1 MQCNY
6 TALNPACDVQA
17 QPQGLIMKQSVN
29 FSDFVDAFRAYD
41 RYDAFGYQ
49 ALKVIFDYLE
59 QYEEDMGEEIEL
71 DVIAIC
77 CDYNVNDA
85 ATIARDYSID
95 LAHLDAEDDD
105 YEEQCEEAVLEYLND
120 HTMVLGQCV
129 DGIVYQ
135 CF

>member
-1 MQCNY
+1 
-6 TALNPACDVQA
+6 
-17 QPQGLIMKQSVN
+17 MKQSVT
-29 FSDFVDAFRAYD
+29 FSAFVDAFRAHD
-41 RYDAFGYQ
+41 RYDQFGYK
-49 ALKVIFDYLE
+49 ALRVIFDYFE
-59 QYEEDMGEEIEL
+59 EYEESTGEEVEL

-95 LAHLDAEDDD
+95 LSHLDAEDDD
-105 YEEQCEEAVLEYLND
+105 YEEQVEEVVLDYLND

>member
-1 MQCNY
+1 
-6 TALNPACDVQA
+6 
-17 QPQGLIMKQSVN
+17 MKQSIN
-29 FSDFVDAFRAYD
+29 FSQFVDAFHAHA
-41 RYDAFGYQ
+41 RYDQFGYQ
-49 ALKVIFDYLE
+49 ALRVIFDYME
-59 QYEEDMGEEIEL
+59 EYEDSTGEEVEL

-95 LAHLDAEDDD
+95 LSHLDAEDDD

-120 HTMVLGQCV
+120 HTMVLGQCK

>member
-1 MQCNY
+1 
-6 TALNPACDVQA
+6 
-17 QPQGLIMKQSVN
+17 MKQSIN
-29 FSDFVDAFRAYD
+29 FSQFVDAFHAYN
-41 RYDAFGYQ
+41 RYDQFGYQ
-49 ALKVIFDYLE
+49 ALRVIFDYLE
-59 QYEEDMGEEIEL
+59 EYEDSTGEEVEL

-77 CDYNVNDA
+77 CEFNVNDA

-95 LAHLDAEDDD
+95 LSHLDAEDDD

-120 HTMVLGQCV
+120 RTMVLGQCD